1 MCRSGGLVKF
11 SASLWKLLARSC
23 GVLRHDPPPENSSV
37 EEKLRRLPARNV
49 AGGIFGGGILG
60 GGGGLVLGATSDAA

>member
-1 MCRSGGLVKF
+1 
-11 SASLWKLLARSC
+11 
-23 GVLRHDPPPENSSV
+23 V